1 MLSILVPVF
10 NYNVLPLVEAL
21 HEQCVT
27 CGIDFE
33 ILCQDDASRSVF
45 NIENEKINTLSYCRF
60 TALTENLGHRENR
73 NSLAEQAQH
82 PHLLF
87 IDGDSECVSNN
98 FIATYLSY
106 LEKYDVVYGGR
117 VHPEFCPSDNQKLR
131 WKYGKFTEDQSA
143 TQRQKRKYRALLF
156 NNTVIKKSCFDQIK
170 FEPYKKQYGHED
182 TQLAY
187 QLSLINASVQH
198 IDNPIAHA
206 DIDSN
211 SAYLLKTKEALDSA
225 LSLYMGQKIAASFIK
240 IIQVLL
246 LLQKFKLVPIASFLY
261 LRNEKWI
268 EKNLNGKNPRLW
280 IFKCF
285 KLGYLCTLAQK
296 KKVFR

>member
-1 MLSILVPVF
+1 MLSILVPVY
-10 NYNVLPLVEAL
+10 NYNALPLVEAL

-33 ILCQDDASRSVF
+33 ILCQDDASGSVF
-45 NIENEKINTLSYCRF
+45 NTENEKINTLTYCLF
-60 TALTENLGHRENR
+60 TALPENLGHRENR
-73 NSLAEQAQH
+73 NSLAAQAQY
-82 PHLLF
+82 PYLLF

-117 VHPEFCPSDNQKLR
+117 VHPGFCPSDDQKLR
-131 WKYGKFTEDQSA
+131 WKYGRFTEDQTA
-143 TQRQKRKYRALLF
+143 AQRQKRKYRALLF

-187 QLSLINASVQH
+187 QLSLIKASVQH
-198 IDNPIAHA
+198 IDNPISHA

-211 SAYLLKTKEALDSA
+211 AAYLLKTKEALDSA
-225 LSLYMGQKIAASFIK
+225 LSLYMDQKIDASFIK

-246 LLQKFKLVPIASFLY
+246 LLQKFKLVSLASFLY
-261 LRNEKWI
+261 LRNEKWV
-268 EKNLNGKNPRLW
+268 EKNLTGGNPRLW

-296 KKVFR
+296 KKDFR